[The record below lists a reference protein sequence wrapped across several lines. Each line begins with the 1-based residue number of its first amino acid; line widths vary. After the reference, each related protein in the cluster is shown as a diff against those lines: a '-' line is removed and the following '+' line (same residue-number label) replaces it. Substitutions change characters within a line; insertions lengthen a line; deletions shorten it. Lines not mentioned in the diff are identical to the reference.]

1 MNSLSN
7 TVLVTGGAGFIGSML
22 VEKLMAQTDWNVV
35 VFDALTYAGNAANL
49 AFFRTSP
56 RFAFVHANI
65 CDAAAVAQAFA
76 THKPNYVFHLAAE
89 SHVDRSIDFAGDF
102 IMTNVLGTQVLLDA
116 ARSAWAGHDGV
127 RFVHISTDEVFGD
140 LAPDEAPFTE
150 MSPYRPSSP
159 YAASKA
165 ASDHLVRAAIRTH
178 GFPAMI
184 SNCSNNYGPRQFPE
198 KLIPLMILNA
208 MAEADLPVYG
218 DGHNRRDWLHVED
231 HVDALLAIATKGR
244 VGHTYCV
251 GGGEE
256 LSNLEVVLGI
266 CDRLD
271 ALQPGARGPRRN
283 LVRYVKDRPGHDRRY
298 AINALQIRTELDWSP
313 RYSFAQ
319 GLDETIAWYRIN
331 SKWWESAQARTYR
344 GQRLGLNA
352 AI

>member
-1 MNSLSN
+1 LSPAS
-7 TVLVTGGAGFIGSML
+7 TTALITGGAGFIGSAL
-22 VEKLMAQTDWNVV
+22 VERLMAQTNWRIVV
-35 VFDALTYAGNAANL
+35 YDALTYAGAVANFAAFATN
-49 AFFRTSP
+49 P
-56 RFAFVHANI
+56 RFTFLHANI
-65 CDAAAVAQAFA
+65 CDKAAVANAFA
-76 THKPNYVFHLAAE
+76 TYKPDFVFHLAAE
-89 SHVDRSIDFAGDF
+89 SHVDRSIDSAGDF

-116 ARSAWAGHDGV
+116 ARSAWAGRDGV
-127 RFVHISTDEVFGD
+127 RFVHVSTDEVFGD
-140 LAPDEAPFTE
+140 LAPNEAPFTE
-150 MSPYRPSSP
+150 LSPYRPSSP

-178 GFPAMI
+178 GFPAII

-198 KLIPLMILNA
+198 KLIPLIILSA

-218 DGHNRRDWLHVED
+218 DGGNRRDWLHVED
-231 HVDALLAIATKGR
+231 HVDALLAIATKGK

-256 LSNLEVVLGI
+256 FSNLEVVLRI

-271 ALQPGARGPRRN
+271 ELQPGARGPRRD

-298 AINALQIRTELDWSP
+298 AINALKISTELGWSP
-313 RYSFAQ
+313 RRSFAQ

-331 SKWWESAQARTYR
+331 TKRWEATLAGTNN
-344 GQRLGLNA
+344 GQRLGSNA

>member
-1 MNSLSN
+1 LSPASI
-7 TVLVTGGAGFIGSML
+7 TALISGGAGFIGSAL
-22 VEKLMAQTDWNVV
+22 VERLMAQTNWRIVV
-35 VFDALTYAGNAANL
+35 YDALTYAGTLANFAA
-49 AFFRTSP
+49 
-56 RFAFVHANI
+56 FATNSRLTFLHANI
-65 CDAAAVAQAFA
+65 CDKAAVANAF
-76 THKPNYVFHLAAE
+76 TTYKPDFVFHLAAE
-89 SHVDRSIDFAGDF
+89 SHVDRSIDSAGDF

-116 ARSAWAGHDGV
+116 ARSAWAGRDGV
-127 RFVHISTDEVFGD
+127 RFVHVSTDEVFGD

-150 MSPYRPSSP
+150 LSPYRPSSP

-178 GFPAMI
+178 GFPAII

-198 KLIPLMILNA
+198 KLIPLIILRA

-218 DGHNRRDWLHVED
+218 DGRNRRDWLHVED
-231 HVDALLAIATKGR
+231 HVDALLAIATKGK

-256 LSNLEVVLGI
+256 FSNLEVVWGI

-271 ALQPGARGPRRN
+271 ELQPGARGPRRD

-298 AINALQIRTELDWSP
+298 AINALKISTELGWSP
-313 RYSFAQ
+313 RRSFAQ

-331 SKWWESAQARTYR
+331 TKRWEATQAGTNR
-344 GQRLGLNA
+344 GQPHGLNA

>member
-1 MNSLSN
+1 
-7 TVLVTGGAGFIGSML
+7 
-22 VEKLMAQTDWNVV
+22 MAQTNWRIVV
-35 VFDALTYAGNAANL
+35 YDALTYAGTVANFAAFATN
-49 AFFRTSP
+49 P
-56 RFAFVHANI
+56 RFTFLHANI
-65 CDAAAVAQAFA
+65 CDKAAVANAFA
-76 THKPNYVFHLAAE
+76 TYKPDFVFHLAAE
-89 SHVDRSIDFAGDF
+89 SHVDRSIDSAGDF

-116 ARSAWAGHDGV
+116 ARSAWAGRDGV
-127 RFVHISTDEVFGD
+127 RFVHVSTDEVFGD

-150 MSPYRPSSP
+150 LSPYRPSSP

-178 GFPAMI
+178 GFPAII

-198 KLIPLMILNA
+198 KLIPLIILSA

-218 DGHNRRDWLHVED
+218 DGRNRRDWLHVED
-231 HVDALLAIATKGR
+231 HVDALLAIATKGK

-256 LSNLEVVLGI
+256 FSNLEVVWGI

-271 ALQPGARGPRRN
+271 ELQPGARGPRRD

-298 AINALQIRTELDWSP
+298 AINALKISTELGWSP
-313 RYSFAQ
+313 RRSFAQ

-331 SKWWESAQARTYR
+331 TKRWEATQAGTNR
-344 GQRLGLNA
+344 GQRVGLNA
-352 AI
+352 DI